1 MQKIKIENKTCYMK
15 QNGVK
20 GPIILWGMYSH
31 QGNEITHMWN
41 CLMDIV
47 KEKDFALYAFQVE
60 DWNRDFSPWK
70 APAAFGN
77 EDFQGK
83 ADKTL
88 QWLTNNLIPTIKE
101 RYGLDREIYLIGYS
115 LSGLFSLWA
124 AYETDIFSGIA
135 SCSGSLWFEK
145 WDEYLKIHKMQ
156 HTCNVYLSLGGK
168 EEKTKNQ
175 IMAKVGERTRL
186 QEQILKEDQNVQKVT
201 LEYNSGGH
209 FADSGK
215 RLSKAVYWLLNNT
228 SQKGNKK
235 NESKK

>member
-1 MQKIKIENKTCYMK
+1 MK

-20 GPIILWGMYSH
+20 GPIILWGMYPH

-70 APAAFGN
+70 ASAAFGN

-88 QWLTNNLIPTIKE
+88 QWLINNLIPTIKE

-124 AYETDIFSGIA
+124 AYETDIFFRNCKLFGIT
-135 SCSGSLWFEK
+135 
-145 WDEYLKIHKMQ
+145 M
-156 HTCNVYLSLGGK
+156 V
-168 EEKTKNQ
+168 
-175 IMAKVGERTRL
+175 
-186 QEQILKEDQNVQKVT
+186 
-201 LEYNSGGH
+201 
-209 FADSGK
+209 
-215 RLSKAVYWLLNNT
+215 
-228 SQKGNKK
+228 
-235 NESKK
+235 

>member
-1 MQKIKIENKTCYMK
+1 ML
-15 QNGVK
+15 V
-20 GPIILWGMYSH
+20 
-31 QGNEITHMWN
+31 
-41 CLMDIV
+41 
-47 KEKDFALYAFQVE
+47 AFQVE
-60 DWNRDFSPWK
+60 DWNGDFSPWK

-145 WDEYLKIHKMQ
+145 LDEYLRIHKMQ